1 MGTGIRASILI
12 PAAAGLGLAAALLSA
27 SPAAA
32 DHERLPGNRDLTAY
46 VVKPGDTATGL
57 AVRFH
62 AWTAELLSHNH
73 LGSSGALR
81 VGQRLEIPVVTSRAD
96 EPGNE
101 PGSKSGSKSG
111 EDTSKHTSQDT
122 TQTAGPGRERVRAV
136 ITRVAKHR
144 GVDPQLALAVSWQEA
159 GWQMHHVSSAGAIGA
174 MQVLPSTARWMEGY
188 ADRDLR
194 LRSLRDNATAGVLL
208 LDVLRDHTRSRRHL
222 IGAYYQGLGAVQRH
236 GLYAETLPYV
246 DNVLAIKRRLERGE
260 SPS

>member
-1 MGTGIRASILI
+1 VGTGMRTSILI
-12 PAAAGLGLAAALLSA
+12 PAAAGLGLAAGLMTA

-57 AVRFH
+57 AVRIH
-62 AWTAELLSHNH
+62 AWTAELMSHNH

-96 EPGNE
+96 D
-101 PGSKSGSKSG
+101 SGSTAG
-111 EDTSKHTSQDT
+111 TDAGPGTSKDT
-122 TQTAGPGRERVRAV
+122 DKGKDGGRTADPGRERVRTV
-136 ITRVAKHR
+136 ITRIAKHR

-174 MQVLPSTARWMEGY
+174 MQVLPGTARWMESY

-194 LRSLRDNATAGVLL
+194 LRTLRDNATAGVLL
-208 LDVLRDHTRSRRHL
+208 LDVLREHTRSRRHQV
-222 IGAYYQGLGAVQRH
+222 GAYYQGLGAVQRH
-236 GLYAETLPYV
+236 GLYDETVPYV
-246 DNVLAIKRRLERGE
+246 DNVLAIKKRLERGDP
-260 SPS
+260 PS